1 MRILELFPQKTLD
14 YRFELSIGNFVLL
27 YNLYLYHL
35 LSLIVVPLSLV
46 NVLPEALV
54 FGPFLLHTGFRTE
67 F

>member
-54 FGPFLLHTGFRTE
+54 FGPFLLRTGFRTE